1 MAEELGL
8 DLVAYDAAVA
18 DPATLERVVADRAE
32 GVALGVTGTPTFFVD
47 GELVELT
54 SLDSLSTAIEE
65 ALARRD
71 G

>member
-1 MAEELGL
+1 
-8 DLVAYDAAVA
+8 
-18 DPATLERVVADRAE
+18 
-32 GVALGVTGTPTFFVD
+32 VD